1 MVYLDYNA
9 TTPTDPVVA
18 DAMTPFLL
26 EEYGNP
32 SSQHPLGQR
41 AREAM
46 DSAREEVASLV
57 GCHASEVVFT
67 SGGSESNN
75 MVIKGLAAAYRGRPC
90 HIITTQV
97 EHPAVM
103 EPCRFLETE
112 GVDVTYIGVDRQ
124 GRIDPGDVRKALR
137 SETILITVMHA
148 NNETGALQPIAQIG
162 EISSEAGVLFHTD
175 AAQTV
180 GKIPLTVESLN
191 VDFLTVAGHK
201 LYAPKGIGALYIRG
215 TTPLIPLI
223 QGAGQEGG
231 RRAGT
236 ENVLLSVGLGAAC
249 RLARALQGDEGTR
262 IQKLRDYLHKR
273 LKEIVP
279 ELVLNGPPTERLPGT
294 LNVSF
299 PGVEGAEVLRELGQ
313 VCASTGSACHE
324 GSREISPVLRAMGT
338 PEEIALGAVRFS
350 LGRWTT
356 QEELDQ
362 VIEAVVRWAGKW
374 KSGPRFS

>member
-9 TTPTDPVVA
+9 TTPTDPVVS
-18 DAMTPFLL
+18 DAMTLFLL
-26 EEYGNP
+26 EQYGNP

-46 DSAREEVASLV
+46 DSARQEVASLL
-57 GCHASEVVFT
+57 GCKASEVVFT

-75 MVIKGLAAAYRGRPC
+75 MVIKGLAAAYRGRPR
-90 HIITTQV
+90 HFITTQV

-162 EISSEAGVLFHTD
+162 EISREAGVLFHTD

-180 GKIPLTVESLN
+180 GKIPLNVESLN

-215 TTPLIPLI
+215 TTTLTPLIH
-223 QGAGQEGG
+223 GAGQEGG

-249 RLARALQGDEGTR
+249 RLARALQGNEGTR

-279 ELVLNGPPTERLPGT
+279 DLVLNGPPSERLPGT

-299 PGVEGAEVLRELGQ
+299 PGVDGAEVLRELGI

-324 GSREISPVLRAMGT
+324 GSLEISPVLRAMGT
-338 PEEIALGAVRFS
+338 PEEIAMGAVRFS

-362 VIEAVVRWAGKW
+362 VIEAVVRWAAKW
-374 KSGPRFS
+374 KFGPRLS